1 MIVVDSSALVAI
13 IAAEPDHLTYAEAI
27 ERADAAVISAMNY
40 VELGIVVILRGHM
53 ADAREL
59 DDWLGA
65 LNISVAEDD
74 PLSATALAAYLDYGK
89 GVHPAGLNLADC
101 FAYALAKRLD
111 APLLYKGEDFART
124 DIRSA
129 LQPT

>member
-13 IAAEPDHLTYAEAI
+13 IAAEPDRLAYAEAI

-59 DDWLGA
+59 DDWLEA

>member
-13 IAAEPDHLTYAEAI
+13 IAAEPDHLAYAEAI
-27 ERADAAVISAMNY
+27 ERTDAAVISAMNY